1 MARSQV
7 TTSII
12 LNGQVGSGFQA
23 MKRELNELGTSL
35 SQMGRQLT
43 DASREAVEFGKDSV
57 DMYAGFDDLMRQV
70 QGKLGTATRKEMSD
84 LRDAAMHWAATTRY
98 HATEVA
104 QAISNA
110 ATSGWTLTEIYEGIP
125 NVLNLAAGANMDLGE
140 AVEFVGTALAGM
152 DLDFEDSTK
161 LVDMWLKTAN
171 NSRATVEDLG
181 ESLKV
186 LGSMAD
192 FAENPEEVFTLLT
205 ALGQFGSVGS
215 QAGTLLRNVMI
226 RLVAPTKAARTAM
239 AELGYTA
246 EEISEAMEDDEIDLG
261 MAADTLERIGFDAY
275 DSSGKLKPFTRIISD
290 LRKSLKGYTEK
301 DLNNI
306 LSSIFPQRSIVGIM
320 NLLRLTDEEYQ
331 QIMGNIV
338 DSTGYAAEVAELQ
351 EGGIGGSLRL
361 LESQWENLKITV
373 GEQLAPTIQAAAGYM
388 GDFTNA
394 IAEMDPEKLNA
405 MIGAVLGVAA
415 AGAGLSIAGSALTFI
430 ASLASPGGAVLLASA
445 AIGGLALHMNEVH
458 DANMTEHFGEIEL
471 DMEALTPYINSLGDA
486 FDESREEIDGYR
498 AALEEAQEGYRNAS
512 AEMSEALL
520 TKLLTGAEFTEQDR
534 EQLRGLGETMYTEA
548 MNGLQARAD
557 ETAAFLELRLNGE
570 GDYSDPA
577 LVALGTMVG
586 AYYANMQKE
595 IAQKDAEM
603 RAALTSAWTGKLTDE
618 ERQNIMGT
626 VKEYNDVVSRATSL
640 QSRAE
645 MNAQLARA
653 QGVSLDSMK
662 DWYSAT
668 GEQYEQRRQEEEDR
682 NLENMAF
689 LDAMYEEFGDEY
701 LGLKPGEWESYRAKL
716 VDANNAAMAELG
728 ANYDEANMVALRTAI
743 GGSDLSGTYDTAM
756 SSVRKFLSGGMDAST
771 LIEAFDNLQGIKDLS
786 EAVNIAVEGMGG
798 LEDLKNRAEH
808 YVSSGNTGMAQELAE
823 LYTLAQFAQAANGP
837 TGDAGGNGF
846 LGALGTF
853 ANSAIG
859 WAVGAVMSSQ
869 LPNGSGV
876 NPMQLYEYSKLGG
889 ETLEGLLPASTET
902 GGAFQQTVPAG
913 ERIGLPAPT
922 ETGGAIVQ
930 VEPDWTEFD
939 TENEVMLED
948 AQETLNAKP
957 LGVKLREPDG
967 EGAIRVA
974 LVRAQRI
981 ADENPIFLRAIA
993 ISEHGFGD
1001 HPGGLRENVKDMS
1014 LYAEG
1019 GRATE
1024 PGILGE
1030 AGPEW
1035 AIPEEHTQNTLNL
1048 LAAAAAASGFT
1059 ASDMASAT
1067 AAATGGNTLVYSP
1080 TVIAEGGAGTVE
1092 ALDTAFEKFK
1102 KWARDEKLIA
1112 RRTAVTGAR

>member
-43 DASREAVEFGKDSV
+43 EASREAVEFGKDSV

-261 MAADTLERIGFDAY
+261 MAADTLEKIGFDAY

-338 DSTGYAAEVAELQ
+338 DSTGYAEEVAELQ

-430 ASLASPGGAVLLASA
+430 ASLASPGGAVLLVSA
-445 AIGGLALHMNEVH
+445 AIGGLAMHMNEVH

-498 AALEEAQEGYRNAS
+498 KALTDAQEGYRNAS
-512 AEMSEALL
+512 AEMSGELL
-520 TKLLTGAEFTEQDR
+520 TKLLTGAEFTDQDR

-548 MNGLQARAD
+548 MGGLQARAD
-557 ETAAFLELRLNGE
+557 ETAAFLELRLNGK
-570 GDYSDPA
+570 GDYSDPSLSA
-577 LVALGTMVG
+577 MSGMIY
-586 AYYANMQKE
+586 AYYGNMQKDIE
-595 IAQKDAEM
+595 QADAEM
-603 RAALTSAWTGKLTDE
+603 RAALTSAWNGKLTPE
-618 ERQNIMGT
+618 EYQNIMGT
-626 VKEYNDVVSRATSL
+626 VQHYNDVVSRATAL

-645 MNAQLARA
+645 MKAQLRRA

-662 DWYSAT
+662 DWYAAT
-668 GEQYEQRRQEEEDR
+668 GEQYEQRKQEEEER
-682 NLENMAF
+682 NLENMDF
-689 LDAMYEEFGDEY
+689 LDALYEMAVEEGGQFQDPRTGQWVDPTTINY
-701 LGLKPGEWESYRAKL
+701 KGEGGIREQL
-716 VDANNAAMAELG
+716 VASNQEAIDRLG
-728 ANYDEANMVALRTAI
+728 ANYDEANMVAWQAAI
-743 GGSDLSGTYDTAM
+743 KGSGLAGAYDQILGYMPAFLGGNISDTDLMKAFNS
-756 SSVRKFLSGGMDAST
+756 
-771 LIEAFDNLQGIKDLS
+771 IENARDLG
-786 EAVNIAVEGMGG
+786 EAAEIAVAGMGG
-798 LEDLKNRAEH
+798 EADIASRIDSYIKNNNLDMAEQMGTLLTIAKFAK
-808 YVSSGNTGMAQELAE
+808 YAQFSNGDAETGEAMAGEGVWRVAQE
-823 LYTLAQFAQAANGP
+823 
-837 TGDAGGNGF
+837 
-846 LGALGTF
+846 
-853 ANSAIG
+853 
-859 WAVGAVMSSQ
+859 
-869 LPNGSGV
+869 
-876 NPMQLYEYSKLGG
+876 G
-889 ETLEGLLPASTET
+889 ETLNGALP
-902 GGAFQQTVPAG
+902 QIDPA
-913 ERIGLPAPT
+913 RQYIISPS
-922 ETGGAIVQ
+922 V
-930 VEPDWTEFD
+930 DWTAFD

-948 AQETLNAKP
+948 AEDWAEENPVNMAVQAPEGSNVISPVIENAQ
-957 LGVKLREPDG
+957 
-967 EGAIRVA
+967 AY
-974 LVRAQRI
+974 
-981 ADENPIFLRAIA
+981 ADEHPIVIR
-993 ISEHGFGD
+993 HGGSRVGEM
-1001 HPGGLRENVKDMS
+1001 P

-1067 AAATGGNTLVYSP
+1067 AAAGGGGNTLVYSP

-1092 ALDTAFEKFK
+1092 ALDAAFEKFK